1 MEFQNSRRIA
11 IFSRFCFRATQIQR
25 RTKPFI
31 IPALKCG
38 IVFLMFVIHVLDVVI
53 IVQCGN
59 IGNRRT
65 PLRAA
70 HIKGAWCGADFKG
83 LRRMT
88 DKNGLAASSDMIW
101 NNCYGDNV
109 AADDRKQRCFRYSS
123 HNYNA
128 SG

>member
-1 MEFQNSRRIA
+1 MEFYNYRRIA
-11 IFSRFCFRATQIQR
+11 IFSRFCFSATQIQR

-70 HIKGAWCGADFKG
+70 HIKGAWCGAGFKG

-88 DKNGLAASSDMIW
+88 DKNGLAASADMIW
-101 NNCYGDNV
+101 NHCYGDND
-109 AADDRKQRCFRYSS
+109 AANDVMEEY
-123 HNYNA
+123 
-128 SG
+128 